1 MSGMGRREFVALI
14 GGAAAWPVRA
24 SAQQSD
30 LTRPVVGYLSSGSP
44 ESDIF
49 RITGLRHGLNDAGYV
64 EGRNVAVEY
73 RWADNHF
80 DRLAVLAADLVQR
93 RVAVIIAPGH
103 PSTLAAKAATTEI
116 PILFVVG
123 VNPVEI
129 GLVATLN
136 RPEGNLTGF
145 NQLSGELGAKGIE
158 VLHELLPD
166 LPRIGLLVNPRNP
179 VAELTT
185 KDVLAAA
192 HAIGLEIQVLHAGT
206 DHELDTAFESLVRTG
221 TRPLVVSNDVFFNGR
236 IARLVALS
244 AAHAIPTI
252 YSTREFVLAG
262 GLMSYGTSLTDSYRP
277 VGVYAAR
284 ILKGAKPAELPVQQ
298 QTRVE
303 FVINMK
309 TAKTLGL
316 TFPITLL
323 GRADEVIE

>member
-1 MSGMGRREFVALI
+1 VKRREFITMLGSA
-14 GGAAAWPVRA
+14 AAAWPVGARA
-24 SAQQSD
+24 QPSS
-30 LTRPVVGYLSSGSP
+30 TRPVIGYLSSGSQ

-49 RITGLRHGLNDAGYV
+49 RITGLRHGLNDAGYI

-73 RWADNHF
+73 RWAENHF

-93 RVAVIIAPGH
+93 RVAVIVAPGH
-103 PSTLAAKAATTEI
+103 PSTLAAKAATAEI

-166 LPRIGLLVNPRNP
+166 LLRIGLLVNPRNP

-185 KDVLAAA
+185 KDVLAAS
-192 HAIGLEIQVLHAGT
+192 HAIGLEIQVLRAGT
-206 DHELDTAFESLVRTG
+206 DHELDAAFESLALTKARA
-221 TRPLVVSNDVFFNGR
+221 LVVTNDVFFNGR
-236 IARLVALS
+236 IARLVELS
-244 AAHAIPTI
+244 ATHAIPTI
-252 YSTREFVLAG
+252 YSTREFALAG

-309 TAKTLGL
+309 TAKSLGL
-316 TFPITLL
+316 RFPITLL